1 MSIENK
7 TINYNDM
14 SGFADMRRLAREDPD
29 AGLRQVAEQFEAIF
43 MKMMLKSMRDAS
55 MGNPLF
61 DSDQSKMYQ
70 DMFDNQLSLSLTN
83 GNSNGLADILVKQ
96 LGGTISKSNDTEV
109 VLKPLA
115 SEMANSKQERFINNV
130 LPYAEKAAKKLGTNS
145 DILIAQAA
153 LETGWG
159 QGVQR
164 HPDGRSG
171 FNLFNIKANHNW
183 QGPIVSKITVEYK
196 NGVAHREHANFRA
209 YTSMEESF
217 NDYVN
222 YLKSNPRYE
231 SALKKSNDPMAY
243 ITELANS
250 GYATDPKYASKVL
263 NIMARDISPQINAVQ
278 VNNGDKDDN

>member
-7 TINYNDM
+7 ATIYNDM
-14 SGFADMRRLAREDPD
+14 SGFSDMRRLARDDPD
-29 AGLRQVAEQFEAIF
+29 AALRQVAEQFEAIF

-70 DMFDNQLSLSLTN
+70 EMFDNQLSLSLSKDS
-83 GNSNGLADILVKQ
+83 SNGLADILVKQ
-96 LGGTISKSNDTEV
+96 LSGTISNENQKEIVFKPLDTEKSNT
-109 VLKPLA
+109 
-115 SEMANSKQERFINNV
+115 KQERFINTV
-130 LPYAEKAAKKLGTNS
+130 LPYAEKAAKKLGTSS
-145 DILIAQAA
+145 DVLIAQAA

-171 FNLFNIKANHNW
+171 FNLFNIKANNNW
-183 QGPIVSKITVEYK
+183 QGPVVSKITVEYK
-196 NGVAHREHANFRA
+196 NGIAQREHANFRA
-209 YTSMEESF
+209 YTSMDESF

-231 SALKKSNDPMAY
+231 NALKKSHDPLAY
-243 ITELANS
+243 INELANS

-263 NIMARDISPQINAVQ
+263 TIMNNDISPQINSGQA
-278 VNNGDKDDN
+278 NNIDKGDN